1 MNKNNKN
8 NKNCGNGNQRHRDR
22 IVELKRLGFLDKY
35 LGNEMEMREFRKRHN
50 ILPTYKMVDT
60 CAAEFDAETP
70 YYYSTYEEEN
80 EVEVSDRKKV
90 IILGSGP
97 IRIGQGIEFDCCTVH
112 AVYALREI
120 GIESIIINNNPE
132 TVSTDF
138 DISDK
143 LYFEPLTLEDV
154 LNIVELESRNLLGVM
169 VQFGGQTAINLAMP
183 LYRHGVKILG
193 TSPKDIDMAENRDNF
208 GKILDKLGVPSA
220 DWGTAYS
227 YEGAK
232 EIAERIGYPVLVRP
246 SYVLGGRAMEIVQD
260 EIDLEDYMNEAVRI
274 SPEHPVL
281 IDKFLQDAI
290 EVDVDAVCDG
300 KDVMIGGIMEHI
312 EEAGVHSGDS
322 ACVIPPQTLHEKI
335 IDTIIDYTERLTLE
349 LNTIGL
355 INIQYAVKNDTVY
368 ALEANPRASRTVP
381 FVSKA
386 VGVQLAKIAAKVM
399 LGMKLRNLVDNLNPM
414 ENMGHVA
421 VKEVVFPF
429 IKLPG
434 VDPVLTPE
442 MKSTGEVMGIG
453 TDFAMAY
460 YKAQVAAG
468 NELPLSGALFI
479 SVNERDKPRI
489 IEIARKFRELEF
501 NIISTS
507 GTSEIL
513 SENNIENMKIMK
525 ISEGSPN
532 ILDLIHD
539 KRVDLIINTP
549 STGKGP
555 RRDGYMIRRGAVEL
569 GIPYI
574 TTIAGAQAAVNAI
587 RRVKDREIE
596 VKSWN
601 EYFSK

>member
-227 YEGAK
+227 YEEAK

-555 RRDGYMIRRGAVEL
+555 RRDGYMIRRSAVEL

-601 EYFSK
+601 EYFPK

>member
-227 YEGAK
+227 YEEAK

-322 ACVIPPQTLHEKI
+322 ACVIPPQTLNEKI

-555 RRDGYMIRRGAVEL
+555 RRDGYMIRRSAVEL

-601 EYFSK
+601 EYFPK